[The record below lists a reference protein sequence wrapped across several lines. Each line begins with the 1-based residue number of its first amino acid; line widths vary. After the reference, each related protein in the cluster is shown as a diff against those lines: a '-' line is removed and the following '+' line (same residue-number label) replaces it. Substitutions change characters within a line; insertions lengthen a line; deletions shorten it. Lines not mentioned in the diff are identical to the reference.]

1 MIISRKKLA
10 RLKVEQIKSGYS
22 AFTESKEV
30 AVYMKKELEKLG
42 IPVYEDATDI
52 GFWFIPQKKVM

>member
-10 RLKVEQIKSGYS
+10 RVKVEQIKAGYS
-22 AFTESKEV
+22 AYTESKEV
-30 AVYMKKELEKLG
+30 ASYVKKELERLG
-42 IPVYEDATDI
+42 ITVYEDVTSS

>member
-10 RLKVEQIKSGYS
+10 RLKIEQIKAGYS

-30 AVYMKKELEKLG
+30 ALYMKKELEKLG
-42 IPVYEDATDI
+42 ISVYEDVTDM

>member
-1 MIISRKKLA
+1 LIISHKKLA
-10 RLKVEQIKSGYS
+10 RLKVEQIKAGYS

-30 AVYMKKELEKLG
+30 AFYVKKELEKLG
-42 IPVYEDATDI
+42 INVYEDVTNI